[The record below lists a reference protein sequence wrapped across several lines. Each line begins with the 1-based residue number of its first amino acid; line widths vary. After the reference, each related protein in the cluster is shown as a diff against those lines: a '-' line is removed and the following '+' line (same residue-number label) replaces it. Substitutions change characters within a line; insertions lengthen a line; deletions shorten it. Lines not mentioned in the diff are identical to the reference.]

1 MVSESNFPEG
11 QQQLTNIGQPLEVTI
26 KYGTIEQKITGPPDQ
41 VAKEVL
47 SFLMK
52 AIPELELAS
61 HLALSVD
68 INDLAKACEGIL
80 AVTPEG
86 VVATVPLE
94 KLADRELVLLHL
106 ARARI
111 AHMLGKSEKDYVQSA
126 DLISAS
132 KKTSGTI
139 AGRLS
144 ELCAESLA
152 ERKGKGEYRA
162 TTLGLHIFREQILP
176 KLKPKA

>member
-1 MVSESNFPEG
+1 LSEG
-11 QQQLTNIGQPLEVTI
+11 QQQLTRIGLPLEVTI
-26 KYGTIEQKITGPPDQ
+26 KYGTLEKKITGPPEQ
-41 VAKEVL
+41 VAKEVFA
-47 SFLMK
+47 FLMN

-68 INDLAKACEGIL
+68 LSDLAKACEGVL

-86 VVATVPLE
+86 VVITVPVDN
-94 KLADRELVLLHL
+94 LADRELILLHL
-106 ARARI
+106 AKARI
-111 AHMLGKSEKDYVQSA
+111 AQMLGRSDKDFIQSA
-126 DLISAS
+126 DLIASS
-132 KKTSGTI
+132 KKTAGTV

-162 TTLGLHIFREQILP
+162 TTLGLHLFRTQVLP
-176 KLKPKA
+176 KLKEKS